1 MEVEIDDIVFD
12 GQFHATGL
20 GLGFFLQVLVSGLG
34 FRVSNLTGFSFRFRG
49 QISHLTDV
57 V

>member
-20 GLGFFLQVLVSGLG
+20 LKVFVEIYRLFLRFIGFEVSDLVRDL
-34 FRVSNLTGFSFRFRG
+34 
-49 QISHLTDV
+49 
-57 V
+57 